1 MEREKARDSSRFN
14 KSDLAKI
21 FAQDGAENAWNLGII
36 AIHGNEPQRLVVA
49 ISLEINNILKDH
61 GLVPPVVILPSIY
74 GERSKGI
81 LREEFPN
88 DTGNI
93 FISEELGTILKQTEF
108 SPAGYKARMEAVSQ
122 RQPQVYDQV
131 LDYLARSFSATS
143 LDDEEREFFPNG
155 RRLEINAGANVVA
168 SAPNEKKT
176 HFYFPVVLSELV
188 QGITEDKDI
197 NFTYDS
203 QALETVLGYAQDF
216 GKTYLTTQL
225 GYIHTFSFKPD
236 YDASGKILTPAPK
249 KYKKPPGIPIEN
261 GICIMASGS
270 GIGVDVVVRQAK
282 RLAEQG
288 YQIVAPTWMNLDFA
302 TKASPETVFHPG
314 IKAVIG
320 RAGWGILWDCQRAG
334 KPFADISV
342 GDYDNPE
349 IRFNRRSI
357 MAAGLG
363 DAFSLRRGFVEGLI
377 ELSPRIEE
385 LNRKIE
391 HDLNIPAGFDG
402 ERYAAEKI
410 LEAEIKR
417 LKEAVQT

>member
-1 MEREKARDSSRFN
+1 MERDKTGDSSRFN
-14 KSDLAKI
+14 KNDLAKI
-21 FAQDGAENAWNLGII
+21 FVQDGAENSWNLGII

-49 ISLEINNILKDH
+49 TSLEISNILRDH
-61 GLVPPVVILPSIY
+61 GLTPPVVILPSIY
-74 GERSKGI
+74 GEESKRI

-93 FISEELGTILKQTEF
+93 FISGELGTILKQTEF
-108 SPAGYKARMEAVSQ
+108 SSAGYKAHMQEVAGK
-122 RQPQVYDQV
+122 QPQVYDQV
-131 LDYLARSFSATS
+131 LDHISRRFWATS
-143 LDDEEREFFPNG
+143 LDSETREFFPSG

-168 SAPNEKKT
+168 SAPNERKT

-188 QGITEDKDI
+188 QGIMEDQGI

-203 QALETVLGYAQDF
+203 QVLETVLGYAQGF
-216 GKTYLTTQL
+216 EKTYVTTQL

-249 KYKKPPGIPIEN
+249 KYKKPPDLSIEN
-261 GICIMASGS
+261 GIYIMASGS
-270 GIGVDVVVRQAK
+270 GIGVDVVTRQAK
-282 RLAEQG
+282 RLAAQG
-288 YQIVAPTWMNLDFA
+288 YQIVAPPWINLDFA
-302 TKASPETVFHPG
+302 TRASPEVIFHPG

-334 KPFADISV
+334 KPFADIGA

-357 MAAGLG
+357 IAAGLG
-363 DAFSLRRGFVEGLI
+363 AAFSLHKGFIEGLT
-377 ELSPRIEE
+377 EFSPRIEE
-385 LNRKIE
+385 LNRNIE
-391 HDLNIPAGFDG
+391 RDLNVPTGFDG
-402 ERYAAEKI
+402 TRYAAEKI

-417 LKEAVQT
+417 LKEAI

>member
-1 MEREKARDSSRFN
+1 MERERNSSEFN

-21 FAQDGAENAWNLGII
+21 FAQDGAENSWNLGII

-74 GERSKGI
+74 GEDSKEK

-93 FISEELGTILKQTEF
+93 FISEELGAILNQTEF
-108 SPAGYKARMEAVSQ
+108 SSAGYQAHMQEVADK
-122 RQPQVYDQV
+122 QPQVYEQV
-131 LDYLARSFSATS
+131 LDHLSRPFLATS
-143 LDDEEREFFPNG
+143 LDGETREFFPSG

-168 SAPNEKKT
+168 SAPNERKT

-188 QGITEDKDI
+188 QGITEDKDV

-203 QALETVLGYAQDF
+203 QALETVLRYAQDF
-216 GKTYLTTQL
+216 EKTYLTTQL

-236 YDASGKILTPAPK
+236 YNASGKILTPAPK
-249 KYKKPPGIPIEN
+249 KYKKPPDLPIEN
-261 GICIMASGS
+261 GIYTIASGS
-270 GIGVDVVVRQAK
+270 GIGVDVVKNQAK

-288 YQIVAPTWMNLDFA
+288 YQIVAPAWMNLDFA
-302 TKASPETVFHPG
+302 IKSSPEIIFHRG

-320 RAGWGILWDCQRAG
+320 RAGWGSLWDCQRAG
-334 KPFADISV
+334 KPFADIGV

-357 MAAGLG
+357 IAAGLG
-363 DAFSLRRGFVEGLI
+363 DAFSLRKGFIAGLI

-385 LNRKIE
+385 LNRNIE
-391 HDLNIPAGFDG
+391 RNLNVPAGFDG
-402 ERYAAEKI
+402 ERFAAEKI
-410 LEAEIKR
+410 LEAEVKR